1 MYIVVLIT
9 CPGVEDGERIADM
22 LLRERLAA
30 CVNIIPGLKSKF
42 WWTGKIHTADEAL
55 LAVKTKKGVLR
66 ELIKKV
72 KAVHQYTNPE
82 IIALPIIGGSKEF
95 TKWIDDETK

>member
-9 CPGVEDGERIADM
+9 CPEGDGERIADA
-22 LLRERLAA
+22 LLNERLAA
-30 CVNIIPGLKSKF
+30 CVNIIPRLKSKF
-42 WWTGKIHTADEAL
+42 WWSGKIHTAEESL
-55 LAVKTKKGVLR
+55 LMIKTKKSLLR
-66 ELIKKV
+66 ELVKKV